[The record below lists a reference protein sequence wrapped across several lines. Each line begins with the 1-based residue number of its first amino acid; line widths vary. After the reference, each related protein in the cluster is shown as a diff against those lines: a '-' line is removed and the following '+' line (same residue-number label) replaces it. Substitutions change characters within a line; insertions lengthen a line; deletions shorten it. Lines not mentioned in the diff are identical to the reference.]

1 MKLIIMRT
9 SLCVLE
15 IQKGRTYVPGV
26 CNYGYAPLSQI
37 FSYPGSRKLLFY
49 CPAMFKMSGS
59 AATDLPVGTR
69 RRFNVEA
76 WLKFRRD
83 VVSTLIQR

>member
-1 MKLIIMRT
+1 MELIIMRT
-9 SLCVLE
+9 SLCALE
-15 IQKGRTYVPGV
+15 RQKGPTYVPGV

-59 AATDLPVGTR
+59 AATDLDLFCR
-69 RRFNVEA
+69 LRHFY
-76 WLKFRRD
+76 
-83 VVSTLIQR
+83 S